1 MKTLEVDFLI
11 YDANSPKETRVT
23 LRIPVVPA
31 YAQQLLDAQNK
42 GLTVTAQTAQ
52 TALYNMAGAIGFL
65 NGCRGIPLRVREVR
79 E

>member
-11 YDANSPKETRVT
+11 YDANNPKETRVT

-31 YAQQLLDAQNK
+31 YARQLLEAQDS
-42 GLTVTAQTAQ
+42 GVTVTAQ
-52 TALYNMAGAIGFL
+52 TALYNLAGALGWL